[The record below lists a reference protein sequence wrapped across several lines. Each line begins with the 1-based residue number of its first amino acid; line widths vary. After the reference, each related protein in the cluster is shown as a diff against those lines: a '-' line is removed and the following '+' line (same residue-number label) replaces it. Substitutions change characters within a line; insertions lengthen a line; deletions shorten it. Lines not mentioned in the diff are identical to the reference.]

1 MTSLWCFIVISEKN
15 GIIKYTLRVILLVVL
30 PRDYQ
35 ETTKTSAEVIK
46 DIMLK
51 DPTISAADIAKKVG
65 LSINGVQYHI
75 KKMKASGEIEREG
88 GDFVG
93 KWKVNL

>member
-1 MTSLWCFIVISEKN
+1 
-15 GIIKYTLRVILLVVL
+15 
-30 PRDYQ
+30 
-35 ETTKTSAEVIK
+35 
-46 DIMLK
+46 MLK